1 MNDIP
6 DHHPTTAHPAAFAGN
21 WRTVVGLDLLLGVA
35 AVGVGVVLAI
45 GSHRGA
51 GVVLS
56 VLGTV
61 YTTMVTLR
69 ARRWARLR
77 REANS
82 GN

>member
-6 DHHPTTAHPAAFAGN
+6 DHHPTTAHPAALASN
-21 WRTVVGLDLLLGVA
+21 WRAVVGLDILLGIA
-35 AVGVGVVLAI
+35 AVAVGVVLAI

-56 VLGTV
+56 ALGTV

-77 REANS
+77 READ
-82 GN
+82 GNP